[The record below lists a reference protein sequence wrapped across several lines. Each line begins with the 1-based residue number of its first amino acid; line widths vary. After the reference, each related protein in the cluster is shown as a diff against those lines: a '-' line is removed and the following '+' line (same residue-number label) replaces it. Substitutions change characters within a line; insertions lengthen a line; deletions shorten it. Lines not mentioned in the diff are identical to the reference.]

1 MNSKAIYWIA
11 LGAFA
16 LGLHSEYQRGNLP
29 PLQRVADR
37 AEATLC
43 RLASRAEQT
52 LAMARVLSRSPQP
65 EIRVKEDW
73 MAGQQVETDRVMAKQ
88 QARLNREF
96 ALRQAEL
103 NRAMAL
109 RQADLAR
116 TQARL
121 DRMQIVLERARLIR
135 EHALERAH
143 FDLANAPR
151 RRTSVLC
158 PGTNL
163 SIKVPV
169 DLPEIDVDVPEV
181 EVGDSF

>member
-16 LGLHSEYQRGNLP
+16 LGFHSEYQRGNIP
-29 PLQRVADR
+29 GLQRIADR

-43 RLASRAEQT
+43 RLASQADET
-52 LAMARVLSRSPQP
+52 LAMARVLGGSRQP

-73 MAGQQVETDRVMAKQ
+73 AAGRQVEIDRVMAEQ
-88 QARLNREF
+88 QARLNREL

-109 RQADLAR
+109 HQADLAR
-116 TQARL
+116 AQARL
-121 DRMQIVLERARLIR
+121 DRMQIVLGRARLIR
-135 EHALERAH
+135 EHALERTH
-143 FDLANAPR
+143 FNLANASG
-151 RRTSVLC
+151 RRTSVFC
-158 PGTNL
+158 SGTNL

-169 DLPEIDVDVPEV
+169 DLPDIDVNVPEV